1 MKALSHV
8 SYTPGICSSAST
20 DTSSSAV
27 LQDPSVSTAPIEQ
40 KLSFLRSKNLT
51 QEEVDASLARVG
63 LSAPSTA
70 QAASYPP
77 QQYRPQQQQYAYPPQ
92 YYGQAPPSEP
102 PPHRDWRDYF
112 ITATVATG
120 VGYALYWTAR
130 RYIAPLIAPPTPPQ
144 LEQDKAAIDA
154 SFEKTFALLEQLS
167 TDTKGLKDAES
178 ARKERLDAAL
188 AEVESVVGKMK
199 EANEARETEA
209 KRWGREMEDLR
220 NAIPEAIRREREGT
234 EGKLRDL
241 ATEMKSLKTLVGN
254 RMGQQPAQGGRTW
267 GSTSSGVG
275 TGVGGVNGINGISG
289 SSAAAVPEV
298 NGTPAPAVNG
308 SSASDDVETPAPQPS
323 VLPERS
329 ASASPYGS
337 KILSGKSPQ
346 IPLWQREAKKRS
358 EEAAAAAAAA
368 PATNGGTSESGTMTS
383 PQEGEAGA

>member
-1 MKALSHV
+1 M
-8 SYTPGICSSAST
+8 SAQT
-20 DTSSSAV
+20 NTSPLLV

-51 QEEVDASLARVG
+51 QEEIDASLARVG

-70 QAASYPP
+70 QPASYPP
-77 QQYRPQQQQYAYPPQ
+77 QQYRPQQQQQYGYPPP
-92 YYGQAPPSEP
+92 YYAQPPPPEP

-112 ITATVATG
+112 ITATVASG

-154 SFEKTFALLEQLS
+154 SFDKTFALLEQLS
-167 TDTKGLKDAES
+167 TDTKELKDAES

-209 KRWGREMEDLR
+209 KRWAREMEDLR

-254 RMGQQPAQGGRTW
+254 RMGQPPPPQGGRTW
-267 GSTSSGVG
+267 GSTTS
-275 TGVGGVNGINGISG
+275 GVGGVNGINGIS
-289 SSAAAVPEV
+289 SSSTGGAAAVPES
-298 NGTPAPAVNG
+298 NSTPAPAING
-308 SSASDDVETPAPQPS
+308 SATSDEATTPAPQPS
-323 VLPERS
+323 VLPDRA

-337 KILSGKSPQ
+337 KILGGKAQ

-368 PATNGGTSESGTMTS
+368 PATTNGGVSESGTMTS
-383 PQEGEAGA
+383 QDNEAGA